1 MQLFYIMQKKIKNIM
16 KKLIIC
22 DKIFIEKIG
31 GKLNEYKS
39 RRFM

>member
-1 MQLFYIMQKKIKNIM
+1 M

-22 DKIFIEKIG
+22 DKIFIEKTG

-39 RRFM
+39 GRLMQAF